1 MLVSWCERLIKWGI
15 IFLIVFTPLAFGT
28 VHLRPITLMELIV
41 LFLTLIWLIKLT
53 VQFKIVKTPLNLP
66 IIIFLFLIVSQILP
80 LPFSLIK
87 LLSPNTCVLYKTYGG
102 SLNWSSVSIYTYATK
117 SEIFKFLTYVCVF
130 FLVANNI
137 KEKRQ
142 IEHLAITIIIVG
154 FFMAILGIIQGISHK
169 NVWFPQ
175 LTQAGHSFGPYVN
188 KNHFAG
194 YMEMCIPLSLGFLT
208 AYFTHFRKEHWRKLI
223 EKEPQIAKF
232 ILLTFVTIT
241 LVGSLFFSLSRGGIV
256 SFLLSMVFLLDLFLI
271 RKENKGIKILIVF
284 LTVSAIFLIWLG
296 IDPIIARLSSLLTPY
311 ETIMPRG
318 KVWEDSYQIIKDFP
332 ILGTGLGTY
341 QYIFPKYKNK
351 TGIGLYEHAH
361 NDYIEYLSDTG
372 ILGTLFLFGAIAYF
386 LIKCLK
392 IWRRRHYPYVLGL
405 CLGGIIGTVSILFY
419 SFVDF
424 NLHVPANILVLFI
437 VLALTH
443 NILHLGHTC
452 FTDRREG
459 ETIVRHY
466 SLNPKIK
473 FISPIFFII
482 VLFLMSQILRIYRAE
497 QYFRKVDLNYLNS
510 SVSLLHKAIKL
521 VPDNAEYHYYLGKA
535 YEKIGLKNASIEY
548 IKLAQRE
555 YQRAI
560 SLKPTDAWYHL
571 NLGWVYAKL
580 GINLLAVKEIK
591 FASKLDPKNSY
602 IKKYIIEDFNKY
614 IPL

>member
-1 MLVSWCERLIKWGI
+1 MLVSWCERLIEWGI

-28 VHLRPITLMELIV
+28 VHLRPITLMELTV
-41 LFLTLIWLIKLT
+41 LLLTLIWLIKLA
-53 VQFKIVKTPLNLP
+53 VQFKIVKTPLDFPL
-66 IIIFLFLIVSQILP
+66 IIFLFLIVFQILP
-80 LPFSLIK
+80 LPFSIIK
-87 LLSPNTCVLYKTYGG
+87 RLSPNTYVLYTTYSG
-102 SLNWSSVSIYTYATK
+102 SLTWGFLSIYSHATK
-117 SEIFKFLTYVCVF
+117 IEIFKFLTYVCVF
-130 FLVANNI
+130 LLVANNI

-142 IEHLAITIIIVG
+142 IEHLAIIIITVG

-194 YMEMCIPLSLGFLT
+194 YMEICIPLSLGFLT

-232 ILLTFVTIT
+232 ILLTFVTII

-311 ETIMPRG
+311 ESIMPRG
-318 KVWEDSYQIIKDFP
+318 EVWEDSYQIIKDFP

-341 QYIFPKYKNK
+341 QYIFPKYKDK

-361 NDYIEYLSDTG
+361 NDYVEYLSDTG
-372 ILGTLFLFGAIAYF
+372 ILGSLLFFGSIIYF

-392 IWRRRHYPYVLGL
+392 IWKQRHYPYVLGL
-405 CLGGIIGTVSILFY
+405 CLGGIIGTVSILFH

-424 NLHVPANILVLFI
+424 NLHVPANISVLFI

-443 NILHLGHTC
+443 NILHLGHPC
-452 FTDRREG
+452 FTDRRAEK
-459 ETIVRHY
+459 TIVRYY

-473 FISPIFFII
+473 FILPVFFVV
-482 VLFLMSQILRIYRAE
+482 VLLLMSQILKIYRAE
-497 QYFRKVDLNYLNS
+497 QYFTKVDLDHCES

-521 VPDNAEYHYYLGKA
+521 VPDNAEYHYYLGKI
-535 YEKIGLKNASIEY
+535 YEKIGLKNTSINFL
-548 IKLAQRE
+548 KLAKAE
-555 YQRAI
+555 YQMAI
-560 SLKPTDAWYHL
+560 KLKPTDAWYHL

-591 FASKLDPKNSY
+591 LASKLDPKNPHIKEY
-602 IKKYIIEDFNKY
+602 IEGFKKY